1 MVKDF
6 WKLPGGAANL
16 GENIQDTSVREVYEE
31 TGIKTR
37 EFCF

>member
-16 GENIQDTSVREVYEE
+16 GENIQDTSVGEVYEE